1 MKLPPSACLL
11 AIVCLSLSNG
21 EDPRLAAAK
30 DAFKVASETSYQEG
44 AQLSANLNNSEA
56 ADLLL
61 EWLAYD
67 KPQGGLSEGHYR
79 DIVWTGLVQLT
90 DMYAKLRVEAGL
102 KTYRGEAWMREWC
115 AELLGIYG
123 DPDFA
128 DSLIKA
134 TRDKDEFVRAAATLS
149 LGKLRLPTG
158 SKPHEAAVKA
168 LVKASEDKHMPTRAN
183 AWIGLMHLAPKEF
196 GVGYLQ
202 RIAGAECDPDGGAR
216 SALLLELPAVMPTAV
231 EATASAAMQDPDWRV
246 RLRAVL
252 ALSDVKSKSA
262 IDALVIGAND
272 SRPTVARRAMTGLK
286 ELTGLAYGRGDSW
299 AAWWQDKRES
309 FVFPEST
316 NAAKPDSKE
325 AEETAAAYNGLI
337 VVSDHVAFV
346 VDKSRAMREWLNHS
360 ATTKDEFA
368 QTQLGEVLARLPEGV
383 NFNVYTYQ
391 LEFEPLSKKGPL
403 AISDKTIK
411 KALKFTE
418 GHELDGSKNIWK
430 VLEGV
435 ISDGDIDTIYLLS
448 SGEPDT
454 GKYVHQNRIVPHIQ
468 NLNRFH
474 GVTVNMIAYSER
486 KFFRDQL
493 EAIAVATGGEFK
505 WFE

>member
-1 MKLPPSACLL
+1 MKLPPALLFSMLACLPFS
-11 AIVCLSLSNG
+11 VG
-21 EDPRLAAAK
+21 DDPRLDAAK
-30 DAFKVASETSYQEG
+30 DAFKTPSEGSYTEG
-44 AQLSANLNNSEA
+44 AQLAANVNTSDA

-67 KPQGGLSEGHYR
+67 KPRGGLSEGHFR

-115 AELLGIYG
+115 AELLGVYG

-128 DSLIKA
+128 ETLIKA

-149 LGKLRLPTG
+149 LGQLRLPAK
-158 SKPHEAAVKA
+158 SKPHQAAVKA
-168 LVKASEDKHMPTRAN
+168 LVKATEDKHMPTRAN
-183 AWIGLMHLAPKEF
+183 AWIGLMRLAPLEH
-196 GVGYLQ
+196 GPQYLQ

-231 EATASAAMQDPDWRV
+231 EATASAALADPDWRV
-246 RLRAVL
+246 RLRAVQ
-252 ALSDVKSKSA
+252 ALSSIKSKAA

-272 SRPTVARRAMTGLK
+272 ARPTVARRAMNGLK

-299 AAWWQDKRES
+299 AAWWQDKREG
-309 FVFPEST
+309 FAFPET
-316 NAAKPDSKE
+316 TGEAQPEGE
-325 AEETAAAYNGLI
+325 AEDKTAAAYNGLI
-337 VVSDHVAFV
+337 VTSDHVAFV

-368 QTQLGEVLARLPEGV
+368 QIQLGEVLARLPKGV

-391 LEFEPLSKKGPL
+391 LEYEALNKKGPL
-403 AISDKTIK
+403 EIDDKTIK

-418 GHELDGSKNIWK
+418 GHELDGSKDIWK

-454 GKYVHQNRIVPHIQ
+454 GKYVHQNRIVPHVQ

-474 GVTVNMIAYSER
+474 GVTVNIVAYSER

-493 EAIAVATGGEFK
+493 EAIAVGTGGEFK